1 MCLNVYAHT
10 LTHTHK
16 HTHTEFWLLSH
27 STLANDADKPFVL
40 NTTVNLVTSTRSPDA
55 RVLPTLSVSARGNFT
70 AKFTAPAYSPQEV
83 AAASVAASDR
93 VLMFSWCPAQS
104 PDHEDD
110 FYWTRPAATEA
121 TIDAASGLVV
131 LNFVDTAKQSV
142 WHHLCVQAEVDGV
155 ISQVDF
161 MVYVLAAG
169 AAVPL
174 CTTSVGSIGLPTY
187 GYVGY
192 RLSFE
197 VHGSPAHGEGN
208 VSIAVGYRS
217 RMRDVVR
224 GSLAVGNETSMAMTL
239 EDSATAG
246 GHAVARIEYLV
257 PDWAGGWVAVCFVT
271 YVTTAPTLKSAMRCV
286 DLVLM
291 KNEVTQLTTSTERE
305 FMVFTDSGLPV
316 PNTFRVREGQLLPL
330 TVRAFKPPKDDS
342 ISLSILGDISKDNLL
357 DHEEAAALYAAK
369 NMTGLVPHGVTLQ
382 MVQAGHNAS
391 FRVDYRP
398 SRAMT
403 GTSVEVCVV
412 ARGSAGA
419 FRTLEDTQLCVS
431 VVVDRCLW
439 TVQESENLV
448 SIAQSIGVSWLQ
460 VSNDNMAELAPPHIN
475 TCMHAYIHTCMHA
488 CRSGTTTRR
497 SWRGQTLTLLLDRP
511 SVLVSSTRSAF
522 LLDHSDWY
530 MLHAHCGVCVC
541 VLCVCVCVCIISHID
556 ICRPGHP
563 R

>member
-1 MCLNVYAHT
+1 M
-10 LTHTHK
+10 
-16 HTHTEFWLLSH
+16 
-27 STLANDADKPFVL
+27 
-40 NTTVNLVTSTRSPDA
+40 
-55 RVLPTLSVSARGNFT
+55 
-70 AKFTAPAYSPQEV
+70 
-83 AAASVAASDR
+83 
-93 VLMFSWCPAQS
+93 
-104 PDHEDD
+104 
-110 FYWTRPAATEA
+110 
-121 TIDAASGLVV
+121 
-131 LNFVDTAKQSV
+131 
-142 WHHLCVQAEVDGV
+142 
-155 ISQVDF
+155 
-161 MVYVLAAG
+161 
-169 AAVPL
+169 
-174 CTTSVGSIGLPTY
+174 
-187 GYVGY
+187 
-192 RLSFE
+192 
-197 VHGSPAHGEGN
+197 
-208 VSIAVGYRS
+208 
-217 RMRDVVR
+217 
-224 GSLAVGNETSMAMTL
+224 
-239 EDSATAG
+239 
-246 GHAVARIEYLV
+246 ARIEYLV

-475 TCMHAYIHTCMHA
+475 TCMHAYIHTYKQTYIRACMHA